1 MTDNA
6 LKCMFNGG
14 TLPMG
19 YVIDAEQ
26 HFQIDPVTAPYI
38 LDAFKQY
45 DEGATMTQIRDW
57 LNEQGMKNTR
67 GNPLTYN
74 SVQHLLKNRRYIG
87 EYQYRDILI
96 PDGIP
101 AIVPKD
107 LFDRVQA
114 KMEKNKKAPARHK
127 AEDDYLLTTKLFCG
141 YCGAYLCGESGT
153 SRTGVVHHYYKCVS
167 VKKKRKECHKKP
179 VKKGWI
185 EDLVV
190 SETMKMIMDDD
201 AIEAIVSMLMELQ
214 EQDNTNIPLY
224 ERQLQETNTKIRNL
238 INAIQQGV
246 LTKSTKESLEE
257 LEAQEACR
265 LTGLAAVADD
275 SGLCVDALNGAPGIY
290 SARYSGEGDD
300 GNNQK
305 LLRQLA
311 GVPAEKRTGRYIC
324 AISCIF
330 PDQTELTAEG
340 ICEGKIGYALSGD
353 HGFGYDPLFY
363 VGERSFGQYGDEE
376 KDKISH
382 RGKALRLFCEKLKE
396 YQAKN
401 D

>member
-1 MTDNA
+1 M
-6 LKCMFNGG
+6 
-14 TLPMG
+14 
-19 YVIDAEQ
+19 
-26 HFQIDPVTAPYI
+26 
-38 LDAFKQY
+38 
-45 DEGATMTQIRDW
+45 
-57 LNEQGMKNTR
+57 
-67 GNPLTYN
+67 
-74 SVQHLLKNRRYIG
+74 
-87 EYQYRDILI
+87 
-96 PDGIP
+96 
-101 AIVPKD
+101 
-107 LFDRVQA
+107 
-114 KMEKNKKAPARHK
+114 
-127 AEDDYLLTTKLFCG
+127 
-141 YCGAYLCGESGT
+141 
-153 SRTGVVHHYYKCVS
+153 
-167 VKKKRKECHKKP
+167 
-179 VKKGWI
+179 
-185 EDLVV
+185 
-190 SETMKMIMDDD
+190 
-201 AIEAIVSMLMELQ
+201 
-214 EQDNTNIPLY
+214 
-224 ERQLQETNTKIRNL
+224 
-238 INAIQQGV
+238 
-246 LTKSTKESLEE
+246 
-257 LEAQEACR
+257 
-265 LTGLAAVADD
+265 AAVADD

-401 D
+401 DKKMEEEY

>member
-1 MTDNA
+1 MKFVIATGNEGKVREFKRI
-6 LKCMFNGG
+6 LE
-14 TLPMG
+14 PMG
-19 YVIDAEQ
+19 FEVLSLKEMGLTLDVEETGTTFAE
-26 HFQIDPVTAPYI
+26 
-38 LDAFKQY
+38 
-45 DEGATMTQIRDW
+45 
-57 LNEQGMKNTR
+57 N
-67 GNPLTYN
+67 
-74 SVQHLLKNRRYIG
+74 
-87 EYQYRDILI
+87 
-96 PDGIP
+96 
-101 AIVPKD
+101 
-107 LFDRVQA
+107 
-114 KMEKNKKAPARHK
+114 ARIK
-127 AEDDYLLTTKLFCG
+127 
-141 YCGAYLCGESGT
+141 
-153 SRTGVVHHYYKCVS
+153 
-167 VKKKRKECHKKP
+167 
-179 VKKGWI
+179 
-185 EDLVV
+185 
-190 SETMKMIMDDD
+190 
-201 AIEAIVSMLMELQ
+201 
-214 EQDNTNIPLY
+214 
-224 ERQLQETNTKIRNL
+224 
-238 INAIQQGV
+238 
-246 LTKSTKESLEE
+246 
-257 LEAQEACR
+257 AQEACR
-265 LTGLAAVADD
+265 LTGLA
-275 SGLCVDALNGAPGIY
+275 APGIY